1 MAISPPR
8 EGDSPH
14 SKRLKACHRM
24 QTEDGLASGHENHAV
39 LESDVESIHSWS
51 SGPVS
56 QPSSVNSQDTE
67 PKDAAPQIEAAS
79 AQRSEPA
86 FCHQMLARGAQAA
99 RGTLRPTKWGRF
111 VKCMEPMR
119 FHVFQSGPKQG
130 MPVLMCKQWFGCAYG
145 SSHKC
150 WGQKPFLRD
159 RIPDLSA
166 SEQKLCSDV
175 RAQLWFNQA

>member
-79 AQRSEPA
+79 APRSEPA

-99 RGTLRPTKWGRF
+99 RGTLRPTSLR
-111 VKCMEPMR
+111 
-119 FHVFQSGPKQG
+119 SG
-130 MPVLMCKQWFGCAYG
+130 A
-145 SSHKC
+145 
-150 WGQKPFLRD
+150 
-159 RIPDLSA
+159 A
-166 SEQKLCSDV
+166 
-175 RAQLWFNQA
+175 A

>member
-79 AQRSEPA
+79 APRSEPA

-99 RGTLRPTKWGRF
+99 RGTLRPTKWGRC

-150 WGQKPFLRD
+150 WGQKPFPRD

-175 RAQLWFNQA
+175 RAQLWLNQA